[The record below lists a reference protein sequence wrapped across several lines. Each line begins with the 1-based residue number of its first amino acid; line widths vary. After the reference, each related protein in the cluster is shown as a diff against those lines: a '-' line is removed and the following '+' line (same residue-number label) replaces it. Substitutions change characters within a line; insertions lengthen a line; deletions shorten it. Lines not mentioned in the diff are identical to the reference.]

1 MRILLV
7 EDEKDAAEMLAKGLR
22 EQSYAVDVA
31 SDGESALE
39 AAWITPYDAII
50 LDWMLPAKSG
60 YDVCREL
67 RATGFAAPILMLTAK
82 DTVEDRVAGLDG
94 GADDYLVKPFHF
106 RELLARLR
114 ALMRRGPEL
123 TPDVLEVGDLEVDT
137 RSRQVRRA
145 GKTIDLTS
153 KEYAFL
159 EFLARNAG
167 KVVGR
172 AEISEHVWADDYDPF
187 SHLIEVYVMR
197 LRKKLGD
204 TGPNPL
210 IRTRR
215 GEGYILSEPS
225 GLSPNK

>member
-7 EDEKDAAEMLAKGLR
+7 EDEEDAAQILAKGLR
-22 EQSYAVDVA
+22 EHAYAVDVA
-31 SDGESALE
+31 GDGESALE
-39 AAWITPYDAII
+39 AAWITPYDVIV
-50 LDWMLPAKSG
+50 LDWMLPGKSG
-60 YDVCREL
+60 YDVCREI
-67 RATGFAAPILMLTAK
+67 RESGSAVPILMLTAK
-82 DTVEDRVAGLDG
+82 DAVEDRVAGLDA

-106 RELLARLR
+106 RELLARVR

-123 TPDVLEVGDLEVDT
+123 TPDVIEVGDLAVDT
-137 RSRQVRRA
+137 RTREVRKA
-145 GKTIDLTS
+145 GRPVEMTA

-187 SHLIEVYVMR
+187 SHLIEVYVLR
-197 LRKKLGD
+197 LRRKLGD
-204 TGPNPL
+204 TGPKQL

-215 GEGYILSEPS
+215 GEGYILSAKDADAS
-225 GLSPNK
+225 D